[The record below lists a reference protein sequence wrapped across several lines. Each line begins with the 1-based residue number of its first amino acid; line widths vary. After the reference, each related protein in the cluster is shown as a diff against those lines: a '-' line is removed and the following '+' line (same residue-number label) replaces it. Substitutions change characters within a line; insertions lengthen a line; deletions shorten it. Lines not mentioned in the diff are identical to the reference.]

1 MENLDITEDNDEKS
15 ESESEQDSFTS
26 DQEEEKASLDANKL
40 TAGDHRKNDEHES
53 MKDQI
58 KNSSKKGNATERA
71 QAEGANGAHSP
82 NGSDDHGGAPAKPV
96 ANKDKRKHPTLD
108 EEIQLKLS

>member
-1 MENLDITEDNDEKS
+1 MENLDITEENDEKS

-53 MKDQI
+53 MKD
-58 KNSSKKGNATERA
+58 
-71 QAEGANGAHSP
+71 
-82 NGSDDHGGAPAKPV
+82 
-96 ANKDKRKHPTLD
+96 
-108 EEIQLKLS
+108 